1 MVVNPNDNIDT
12 SEFFEPEETMR
23 ISSDFTDITPIINA
37 QSAQPNRMFTV
48 YRAQRY
54 GQWWALKCVSKDAV
68 NKSLAVEILRK
79 EFEVGISLWH
89 PNIARM
95 ISKRMDLVDGCP
107 GIVQEY
113 VDGIPLRDYLSYH
126 PPVENRIRIA
136 EQIISAMEYY
146 MGKQVVHCDLK
157 STNILITRNGHHVKI
172 VDFGLSNR
180 DAYNVIRGHGG
191 TDVWAAPE
199 QLDTNGVVDCRSDFY
214 AFGHILKLLKL
225 PRRFNR
231 IIRRCLKPQKED
243 RYSNAMELRLDFEKS
258 KTTMLPRWAIGFAA
272 ACLALIVGAFVLGN
286 WTSQNI
292 VRTIST
298 PRDRI
303 VEGQVPALYFGDSV
317 KVHSNCDET
326 YVVSSAATIYYL
338 ANSKPIPGPIPATQA
353 VDLGLSVDWAPF
365 NVGCDW
371 FYASNVGG
379 YYNWAD
385 STGHSIEYSTEKYP
399 VKKQTASIAGS
410 SLDIA
415 SQYWKHG
422 WRIPTKREM
431 EELINQ
437 CKWSLVEQ
445 RGMVKGYIVTG
456 PSGKCI
462 FLPFGG
468 WRVAG
473 IYKQQGLFG
482 LYWSAT
488 PNEKSNETAAYYL
501 WIKEDVV
508 SADQAERAVHGLNI
522 RPVHDK

>member
-1 MVVNPNDNIDT
+1 MIVNPNDNIDT

-23 ISSDFTDITPIINA
+23 ISSDFTDITPLIHA
-37 QSAQPNRMFTV
+37 QALQPNRMFTI

-54 GQWWALKCVSKDAV
+54 GQWWALKCVSKDTV

-113 VDGIPLRDYLSYH
+113 VDGIPLRDFLTYH

-136 EQIISAMEYY
+136 EQLISAMEYY

-157 STNILITRNGHHVKI
+157 SSNILITRNGHHVKI

-199 QLDTNGVVDCRSDFY
+199 QLDTDGVVDCRSDFY

-243 RYSNAMELRLDFEKS
+243 RYSNAMELRLDFEKA
-258 KTTMLPRWAIGFAA
+258 KTTTIPRWAIGFAA
-272 ACLALIVGAFVLGN
+272 ACLALIAGAFVLGN

-292 VRTIST
+292 VRTIAT

-303 VEGQVPALYFGDSV
+303 VEGEVPALYFGDSV

-326 YVVSSAATIYYL
+326 YVVSSAATIYFL
-338 ANSKPIPGPIPATQA
+338 DNSKPIPGPISATQA

-365 NVGCDW
+365 NVGCDE
-371 FYASNVGG
+371 FYASDVGG

-385 STGHSIEYSTEKYP
+385 TTGQSIEFRMEKYS
-399 VKKQTASIAGS
+399 VKKQAASIAGS
-410 SLDIA
+410 PLDIA
-415 SQYWKHG
+415 SHYWKNG
-422 WRIPTKREM
+422 WRMPTKSEI
-431 EELINQ
+431 EELISQ
-437 CKWSLVEQ
+437 CKWTLVNQ

-468 WRVAG
+468 WRFAG
-473 IYKQQGLFG
+473 IYKHQGLYGF
-482 LYWSAT
+482 YWSAT
-488 PNEKSNETAAYYL
+488 PNEKSDETAAYYL

-508 SADQAERAVHGLNI
+508 TVDQADRAVNGLNI